1 MCCLSCLPV
10 PFLLCFCCLS
20 CPKTMPFLP
29 VLCAAGGEAP
39 PSLLCFHCLAVSE
52 PLPFLLC
59 FHRYPA
65 SKPPPLSE
73 LPTDSPSLR
82 LCLCPCAAV
91 HSAGSAS
98 PGRCSNG
105 QSATKGAVFIIVP
118 QRKALYLSSFRNER
132 RCLYHRSATKGAV
145 VLISPQR
152 KALSFSSCRPTTSRR
167 ASDFVSCFRS
177 QRPSVLVL
185 DEATAS
191 VDVRLPPPVVAHP
204 VCAAV
209 PWYVDY
215 NFHHD
220 AHHHHDYHGHHHH
233 RHDHHHHHHHHHHHR
248 RPS

>member
-52 PLPFLLC
+52 PPPFLLC

-118 QRKALYLSSFRNER
+118 QRKALSSSSARNER
-132 RCLYHRSATKGAV
+132 RCL
-145 VLISPQR
+145 
-152 KALSFSSCRPTTSRR
+152 SRR
-167 ASDFVSCFRS
+167 VVPRRPDVPLTLFRVSALKGRRCWCWTKPPPRS
-177 QRPSVLVL
+177 TCVC
-185 DEATAS
+185 
-191 VDVRLPPPVVAHP
+191 PPVVAHP